1 MRAGSTKS
9 RAMQT
14 ATAAIPSSTSK
25 RELSKETLLQMHS
38 LMLRAR
44 LLEERLIRMQK
55 QGDGYFWI
63 GGPGEEAF
71 NVPFGM
77 LVHKGQGPEF
87 DYLHLHYRSNAVALA
102 MGADPVDFMRQMKNT
117 ASDPFSRGRN
127 FAGHPSIRKWNL
139 VPVSSPIEVQ
149 YAMAP
154 GTAIANK
161 RAGGRGISVVTGG
174 DAGTAEGEF
183 ASCMIWSTRPGNE
196 LPVLMVVTNNQFGIS
211 TPAATQH
218 GEQRISERGK
228 AFGMRTAT
236 IDGQDPESVYLQL
249 QEVMEYVR
257 TERKPFLLEVM
268 VSRLYG
274 HSSSSGANFVGDE
287 FDCLPAFEKKLEER
301 GYLSRKE
308 ADDMRAAITQEF
320 LEAAKRVREEA
331 MPPQEDAFTHVFE
344 ETNHVAWKKGN

>member
-1 MRAGSTKS
+1 VRAGSTKS

-25 RELSKETLLQMHS
+25 RELPKETLLQMHS

-71 NVPFGM
+71 NIPFGM

-161 RAGGRGISVVTGG
+161 RAGGKGISIVTGG

-218 GEQRISERGK
+218 GEQRISDRGK

-236 IDGQDPESVYLQL
+236 IDGQDPEYVYFQL

-257 TERKPFLLEVM
+257 RERKPFLLEVM

-301 GYLSRKE
+301 GYLARKD
-308 ADDMRAAITQEF
+308 ADDMRAAITQEY

>member
-1 MRAGSTKS
+1 MTPAPAVVPSAST
-9 RAMQT
+9 
-14 ATAAIPSSTSK
+14 K
-25 RELSKETLLQMHS
+25 RELPKEKLLEIHS

-71 NVPFGM
+71 NVPLGV
-77 LVHKGQGPEF
+77 LVHKGQGPEY
-87 DYLHLHYRSNAVALA
+87 DYLHFHYRSNAVALA
-102 MGADPVDFMRQMKNT
+102 MGADPADFMRQMKNT
-117 ASDPFSRGRN
+117 TSDPFSRGRN

-161 RAGGRGISVVTGG
+161 RAGGRGISIVTGG

-183 ASCMIWSTRPGNE
+183 ASCMIWSSRPGNE

-211 TPAATQH
+211 TPARTQH
-218 GEQRISERGK
+218 GEQRISDRGK
-228 AFGMRTAT
+228 AFGIRTAT
-236 IDGQDPESVYLQL
+236 IDGQDPESVYFAL

-257 TERKPFLLEVM
+257 TEKKPYLLEIM

-287 FDCLPAFEKKLEER
+287 HDCLPAFEKKLEER
-301 GYLSRKE
+301 GYLSRKD
-308 ADDMRAAITQEF
+308 ADEMRAATTQEF

-331 MPPQEDAFTHVFE
+331 MPTQEDAFTHVFE